1 MVTVAKKPETIFAE
15 MVDKDLKAAF
25 GTGVWVENIQQVG
38 KRGTPDRLICL
49 KGTFIA
55 LELKVEGGT
64 SAMLQLIKLKE
75 IIKAGGKGYI
85 VYPHTWHMV
94 LEDLKKVYGCE

>member
-1 MVTVAKKPETIFAE
+1 MAKKPETIFAE
-15 MVDKDLKAAF
+15 QVDADLKAAF
-25 GTGVWVENIQQVG
+25 GYSVWVENIQQVG

-49 KGTFIA
+49 KGKFVA

-75 IIKAGGKGYI
+75 IVAAGGKGYI
-85 VYPHTWHMV
+85 VYPHTWHTV
-94 LEDLKKVYGCE
+94 LAELTKVYDSE